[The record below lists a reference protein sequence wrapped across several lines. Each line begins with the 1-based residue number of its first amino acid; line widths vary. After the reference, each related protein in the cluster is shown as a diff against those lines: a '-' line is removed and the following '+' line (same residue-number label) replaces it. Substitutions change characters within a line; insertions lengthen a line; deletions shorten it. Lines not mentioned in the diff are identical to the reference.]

1 MKLYQALEPKKK
13 KKLIGRVNGANFA
26 AIYGGTIALGYRGV
40 SLPKGHTWE
49 TYVDFLLKTLP
60 EDIREVYLKKFQ
72 SSLTYWTKNGGALPQ
87 KVASELEETNLQ
99 FENLGTPKNNRNYK
113 QEYELVRFKKYPDD
127 VPIKNFR
134 LVPSYKRMCVTILKN
149 DTSCQYM
156 GFGQTKDELQKK
168 KEAMKKWESFL

>member
-1 MKLYQALEPKKK
+1 MRVANPFHQCGVSSLKLYQALEPETWG
-13 KKLIGRVNGANFA
+13 KLIGRVNGANFA

-99 FENLGTPKNNRNYK
+99 FENLGTPKIIEITNRNM
-113 QEYELVRFKKYPDD
+113 
-127 VPIKNFR
+127 N
-134 LVPSYKRMCVTILKN
+134 
-149 DTSCQYM
+149 
-156 GFGQTKDELQKK
+156 
-168 KEAMKKWESFL
+168 